1 MTAPARA
8 GACYTYGVPEQ
19 DANAHDTAT
28 KPVKNA
34 GASSSKKS
42 GEDAPRSIGGV
53 VQLVKDYAS
62 QETIGP
68 LRGAGRWLAFGA
80 AGAVFLG
87 LASVFFVLGVL
98 RLVQTEFAPTFR
110 GQWMQILPYVIAFVV
125 SAAVI
130 GLAVSRIGKKT
141 LQKET
146 S

>member
-1 MTAPARA
+1 MRRARSA
-8 GACYTYGVPEQ
+8 
-19 DANAHDTAT
+19 
-28 KPVKNA
+28 
-34 GASSSKKS
+34 ASSSS
-42 GEDAPRSIGGV
+42 SRTT
-53 VQLVKDYAS
+53 L
-62 QETIGP
+62 
-68 LRGAGRWLAFGA
+68 
-80 AGAVFLG
+80 LG

-125 SAAVI
+125 AAAVI